1 MHHLSPLI
9 IDLGLI
15 LGAGAVMTLIFKKL
29 KQPVILGYLL
39 AGILVGPNFSLFPTI
54 TDQKDIEVLGEIG
67 VIFLLFSLGLEFSFK
82 KLIKVGAAASV
93 TAIIKV
99 LFMLLLGYLAGV
111 LLGWSSMDSIFL
123 GGILAISSTTIIIR
137 AFEEM
142 GVKGQKFANLVFG
155 ILVVEDIVAVVLL
168 VLLSTLG
175 VTRHFAGQEMLISIA
190 KLIFYL
196 VLWFVAGIFF
206 LPSLLKMVKKYL
218 NDETLLVTSLAL
230 CMLMVYLAT
239 RAGFSPAL
247 GAFIIGSILAET
259 TQAERIEHLV
269 KSVKDLFGA
278 VFFVSVGMLID
289 PQMLLNYAGPVLLIS
304 FITIAG
310 KLISTT
316 IGSIIAGQGLK
327 TSVQAG
333 MSLSPIGEFS
343 FIIAALGVTLNVT
356 SHFLYPIAVA
366 VSAVTAFAT
375 PFLIRSADPFY
386 RWTDRALPPN
396 IKAAIIRYS
405 SGSQNIQVATDWQKL
420 LRAKFYNII
429 LHSTIIISIIVLSS
443 TYLIDAMNEKLNWKG
458 WANQLAAI
466 ITLIMLLP
474 FLWALAIKKVYT
486 DETFRVWSEKRY
498 RGSVILLQIFRILLA
513 IFFIGFFLDR
523 FVSQQLAYMM
533 VIVLVVVLFFFSK
546 RIQSF
551 YFRLE
556 DRFLANLNDRERE
569 QVLSTEPDLAP
580 WDAHM
585 ANFEIKSE
593 SSIAGQSLLSLG
605 WREQFGINVAI
616 IERGEHRITVPGR
629 EEVIFPYDNLSVIG
643 TDEQIEKFNQYLD
656 VVNTST
662 HITKTKTQVTLERI
676 TISQDSPFL
685 NMSIRNSGIREKTH
699 GLVVG
704 VEHNNI
710 RILNPESD
718 YVFKQDDVVWIV
730 GNRLRIL
737 AVQKTDQRIELKLDQ
752 KAV

>member
-1 MHHLSPLI
+1 MPHLSPLI
-9 IDLGLI
+9 VDLGLI
-15 LGAGAVMTLIFKKL
+15 LGAGALMTLIFKKL

-39 AGILVGPNFSLFPTI
+39 AGVLVGPNFSLFPTI
-54 TDQKDIEVLGEIG
+54 TDQKDIEVLAEIG

-82 KLIKVGAAASV
+82 KLLKVGAAASV

-99 LFMLLLGYLAGV
+99 LFMLLLGYLVGM

-123 GGILAISSTTIIIR
+123 GGILSISSTTIIIR
-137 AFEEM
+137 AFEEL
-142 GVKGQKFANLVFG
+142 GVKGQKFSNLVFG

-168 VLLSTLG
+168 VLLSTFG
-175 VTRHFAGQEMLISIA
+175 VTRHFAGQEMLTSIA

-206 LPSLLKMVKKYL
+206 LPSFLKMVKKYL

-230 CMLMVYLAT
+230 CLLMVYLAT

-289 PQMLLNYAGPVLLIS
+289 PQMLINYAGPVLLIS

-356 SHFLYPIAVA
+356 SNFLYPIAVA

-375 PFLIRSADPFY
+375 PFLIRYSDPFY
-386 RWTDRALPPN
+386 RWTDRVLPAN
-396 IKAAIIRYS
+396 VKSAIIRYG

-443 TYLIDAMNEKLNWKG
+443 NYLIDAMHEKLNWSG
-458 WANQLAAI
+458 WANQLAAV
-466 ITLIMLLP
+466 ITLLVLLP

-486 DETFRVWSEKRY
+486 EETFRVWSEKRY
-498 RGSVILLQIFRILLA
+498 RGSMILLQIFRILLA

-523 FVSQQLAYMM
+523 FVSQELAYIM
-533 VIVLVVVLFFFSK
+533 VIGLIVVLFFFSK
-546 RIQSF
+546 RIQAF

-556 DRFLANLNDRERE
+556 NRFLANLNDRETE

-585 ANFEIKSE
+585 ANFEIKPE

-629 EEVIFPYDNLSVIG
+629 HEVIYPYDNLAVIG

-656 VVNTST
+656 FINTST

-676 TISQDSPFL
+676 TIGQDSPFL
-685 NMSIRNSGIREKTH
+685 NLTIRNSGIREKTH

-704 VEHNNI
+704 IEQNNE

-718 YVFKQDDVVWIV
+718 YIFKEDDVVWIV

-737 AVQKTDQRIELKLDQ
+737 AVQKTDQRIELKLDH
-752 KAV
+752 KSV

>member
-1 MHHLSPLI
+1 MPHLAPLI
-9 IDLGLI
+9 VDLGLI
-15 LGAGAVMTLIFKKL
+15 LGAGAVMTLIFKRL

-39 AGILVGPNFSLFPTI
+39 AGILVGPNFTLFPTV
-54 TDQKDIEVLGEIG
+54 TDQQDIEVLGEIG

-82 KLIKVGAAASV
+82 KLLKVGGAASV

-99 LFMLLLGYLAGV
+99 LFMLLLGYLTGL
-111 LLGWSSMDSIFL
+111 LLGWTSMDSMFL

-137 AFEEM
+137 AFDEL

-155 ILVVEDIVAVVLL
+155 VLVVEDIVAVVLL

-175 VTRHFAGQEMLISIA
+175 VTRQFAGQEMLISIA
-190 KLIFYL
+190 RLIFYL

-206 LPSLLKMVKKYL
+206 LPTFLRMIKKYL

-230 CMLMVYLAT
+230 CMMMVYLAT

-269 KSVKDLFGA
+269 TSVKDLFGA

-289 PQMLLNYAGPVLLIS
+289 PKLLIAYALPVVLIS
-304 FITIAG
+304 VITITG

-316 IGSIIAGQGLK
+316 VGSVIAGQGLK

-375 PFLIRSADPFY
+375 PYLIRYSDPLY
-386 RWTDRALPPN
+386 KWVDKVLHPN
-396 IKAAIIRYS
+396 LKAAIIRYS
-405 SGSQNIQVATDWQKL
+405 TGSQNIQVASDWQKL
-420 LRAKFYNII
+420 LKAKFYNII
-429 LHSTIIISIIVLSS
+429 LHSTIIISVIVLSS
-443 TYLIDAMNEKLNWKG
+443 SYLVDVMNATLNGRG
-458 WANQLAAI
+458 WANQVAAV
-466 ITLIMLLP
+466 ITLIILLP
-474 FLWALAIKKVYT
+474 FLWALAIKKAYT
-486 DETFRVWSEKRY
+486 EETFRIWTEKRY
-498 RGSVILLQIFRILLA
+498 RGSVILLQVFRILLA
-513 IFFIGFFLDR
+513 IFFLGFFLDR
-523 FVSQQLAYMM
+523 FVSKQLAYVM
-533 VIVLVVVLFFFSK
+533 VTGLILVLVFFSK
-546 RIQSF
+546 KIQSF

-556 DRFLANLNDRERE
+556 NRFLANLNDRETHE
-569 QVLSTEPDLAP
+569 LLTTEPDLAP

-585 ANFEIKSE
+585 ANFEIKPE
-593 SSIAGQSLLSLG
+593 SVIAGRSLLDLG
-605 WREQFGINVAI
+605 WREKFGINIAI
-616 IERGEHRITVPGR
+616 IERGENRINVPAR
-629 EEVIFPYDNLSVIG
+629 DEMIYPYDNLSVIG
-643 TDEQIEKFNQYLD
+643 TDDQIDRFNHYLNE
-656 VVNTST
+656 VNVNVQVS
-662 HITKTKTQVTLERI
+662 KTKTQVSLERMSI
-676 TISQDSPFL
+676 GSDSPFV
-685 NMSIRNSGIREKTH
+685 NQTIRESGIREKSH

-704 VEHNNI
+704 IERNNK
-710 RILNPESD
+710 RLLNPEST
-718 YVFKQDDVVWIV
+718 FLLKEGDVVWIV

-737 AVQKTDQRIELKLDQ
+737 ALQKS
-752 KAV
+752 